1 MCVSDVVPGHRS
13 ELAFGKI
20 GDVPVV
26 VMLGRVRVT
35 ESHLMITV
43 DSNGDPVSCL

>member
-1 MCVSDVVPGHRS
+1 VRLRGIVPGHRS

-26 VMLGRVRVT
+26 AMLGRV
-35 ESHLMITV
+35 
-43 DSNGDPVSCL
+43 

>member
-1 MCVSDVVPGHRS
+1 MVSGVVPGHRS

-26 VMLGRVRVT
+26 AMLGRVWAT
-35 ESHLMITV
+35 ESL
-43 DSNGDPVSCL
+43 LW

>member
-1 MCVSDVVPGHRS
+1 VRLRAIVPGHRS

-26 VMLGRVRVT
+26 AMLGRV
-35 ESHLMITV
+35 
-43 DSNGDPVSCL
+43 